1 MGNHVSRIDS
11 ISGPGGNISVPVGA
25 GTTTNLEGFIGML
38 AGSYSVLQQ
47 PGARADLLA
56 GVRCASLKSSLH
68 CELAGPAGVIGT
80 SGSVDAR
87 TSLTDGIVGARGAVD
102 LAGRWFVP
110 WDVDAG
116 TSSSRF
122 TWQAMVGVGHH
133 FDWADATLAYRHLGY
148 DFHTNRVAPDI
159 AFSGPAF
166 AFSFKC

>member
-11 ISGPGGNISVPVGA
+11 ISGPGGNISVRVDA
-25 GTTTNLEGFIGML
+25 GTTTNVEGFIGML
-38 AGSYSVLQQ
+38 AGNYSVLQQ

-56 GVRCASLKSSLH
+56 GVRYASLKSSLH

-102 LAGRWFVP
+102 LAGQWFAP
-110 WDVDAG
+110 G
-116 TSSSRF
+116 TSMRAPARRDSHGRR
-122 TWQAMVGVGHH
+122 WLALGHH

-166 AFSFKC
+166 AFSFKF